1 MSLPPVGWRLTS
13 LVKKALKLRKVFFCS
28 QTSMW
33 HSIVVLMCQSEK
45 WPAVHSGLRVL
56 VL

>member
-1 MSLPPVGWRLTS
+1 MSLPPVDWRLTS
-13 LVKKALKLRKVFFCS
+13 LVKKALKLRKLFFCS